1 MLKNIEMKHLK
12 LLCFLI
18 VTTLFISACNKDE
31 TVPTSPV
38 SEFKGFEKP
47 SNFPNPLYRFQY
59 NEVTKEGFE
68 LGRKLFY
75 DGILSRDGSIS
86 CGSCHQQMGAFAH
99 IDHPVSHG
107 IDDRLGTRNS
117 PVLQN
122 LAWSPSF
129 FWDGGVFDL
138 DLFPFAPIQNPVEM
152 DEQIPNVL
160 SKLKMHPTYPGLFK
174 KAFGTDSIT
183 STNLMYALSQFMNML
198 VSNNSRYDKYIAGDA
213 TALSVTEI
221 EGLNLFMQNCNRCHT
236 APLFTDNKF
245 HNNGIA
251 KLADRGRFEIT
262 LVDTDLYKFKTP
274 SLRNIDKS
282 YPYFHDGRSNT
293 IEQILDHYTSN
304 IPSTGTVDDGLKGG
318 LTLSADEKTK
328 IVAFLK
334 TLTDDTFLKD
344 TRFSEQ

>member
-1 MLKNIEMKHLK
+1 MNYLKHI
-12 LLCFLI
+12 CFLI
-18 VTTLFISACNKDE
+18 SCAIILSSCAKDE
-31 TVPTSPV
+31 SIKVTPV
-38 SEFKGFEKP
+38 TEFKGFEKP
-47 SNFPNPLYRFQY
+47 TNFPNPLYRFQY
-59 NEVTKEGFE
+59 NKVTKDGFE

-86 CGSCHQQMGAFAH
+86 CGSCHQQIAAFAH
-99 IDHPVSHG
+99 FDHPVSHG

-138 DLFPFAPIQNPVEM
+138 DLFSFAPIQNPVEM
-152 DEQIPNVL
+152 DEDIQNVL

-183 STNLMYALSQFMNML
+183 STNFMYALSQFMNML

-213 TALSVTEI
+213 SALSITEI

-251 KLADRGRFEIT
+251 RLADKGRYEIT
-262 LVDTDLYKFKTP
+262 LVDSDLYKFKTP
-274 SLRNIDKS
+274 SLRNIEKS
-282 YPYFHDGRSNT
+282 IPYFHDGRTNT
-293 IEQILDHYTSN
+293 LEQVLNHYTSN
-304 IPSTGTVDDGLKGG
+304 IQSTGTVDEGLKGG
-318 LTLSADEKTK
+318 IALSADDKTK
-328 IVAFLK
+328 IIAFLK